1 MSFHAI
7 YTPQPLFN
15 AERCQAFLNEHGYSL
30 VSAVGQDSSMRR
42 YFRVHHNDRAAILM
56 ETVPDSSP
64 HCMQGHKLS
73 DFMEIGAWLRGVG
86 LRAPQIYAVDEGA
99 GYMLLEDFGDTSFA
113 VYLNEGGEPA
123 QIYSAAVDVLEHLK
137 SQDCPLQLPHYFES
151 HVHAGHQK
159 IIEYYAP
166 TKLKNMGDVLAG
178 YHAAWAEIEAAAPL
192 CEMGFVHVDFH
203 AENLMWLADDS
214 AGSRIGVLDFQG
226 AMNGP
231 LAYDLANLLE
241 DARIDI
247 GDELRGEI
255 LSRQSAETR
264 HWYRIL
270 ATQFHCRVIGQFIK
284 MANED
289 GKHGYLK
296 YIPRLERYLANAL
309 KDPILAP
316 LAMFFKQINLD
327 FTP

>member
-1 MSFHAI
+1 MS
-7 YTPQPLFN
+7 T
-15 AERCQAFLNEHGYSL
+15 
-30 VSAVGQDSSMRR
+30 
-42 YFRVHHNDRAAILM
+42 AILLS
-56 ETVPDSSP
+56 VPSGKIPQCGVIFASIIMIARRSSW
-64 HCMQGHKLS
+64 KLS
-73 DFMEIGAWLRGVG
+73 QIVLRIVCKG
-86 LRAPQIYAVDEGA
+86 IS
-99 GYMLLEDFGDTSFA
+99 TSFA

-296 YIPRLERYLANAL
+296 YIRETLLAL
-309 KDPILAP
+309 VQESLILTH
-316 LAMFFKQINLD
+316 QIL
-327 FTP
+327 